1 MSTIICLDLETT
13 GLSPRTDRVRLVQM
27 FDGKQMRIVDA
38 FAHPDI
44 LDELVAIVEDPTILV
59 VGHNL
64 KFDLSFVRAHANRRV
79 RYSNIHDTML
89 AEQVLMAGW
98 SWPYYDKAANETK
111 KRMPEFSLAA
121 LVMRH
126 LGEKMD
132 KSMQRS
138 DWGAA
143 DITEEQMKYA
153 ARDVEV
159 LLPIYQIQMK
169 LLENNNL
176 MHIAKLEFDTLA
188 PIIEMELIGM
198 PFDWAEAEKLRDV
211 KVIETA
217 AAFKALQDETRTTQ
231 KSRQVTLFG
240 EDAGVDTNFRSP
252 AQITKYL
259 REKLG
264 LEVDSSDVETL
275 KGIDHPFAAKLLKYR
290 GLEKQIQFIAQ
301 FEEYGARTGR
311 LYPYYNQCRAATGRM
326 SSSKPNGQQ
335 IPKRGEGKVFRT
347 LFKAKPGMK
356 LVKVDYA
363 AIEMRVMA
371 RLSQDKAMIEAIA
384 NGTDLHKLTAAKT
397 SRKEMSEVTKEDRQK
412 AKAVNFGLIYG
423 MSAPTLKKY
432 SWFNYG
438 VRMSEEEAA
447 ETRTRYFD
455 LYTGIAKWHVDQKH
469 LMQKGQPYTMHTADK
484 DYYITYVATQRTLM
498 GRKRFWANFA
508 GTTTAKPTE
517 FYNSAD
523 QGTSADITKLALIE
537 LYRVLPD
544 NAQLVATVHDEIVV
558 ECPEEIA
565 QSIATLM
572 IDTMCAAAGKVLAP
586 VKVDAEAEIHQS
598 WGG

>member
-1 MSTIICLDLETT
+1 MTIICLDLETT
-13 GLSPRTDRVRLVQM
+13 GLNPRTDKVRLVQM
-27 FDGKQMRIVDA
+27 YNGKEMRIVDA
-38 FAHPDI
+38 FKHPEI
-44 LDELVAIVEDPTILV
+44 LDELVAITEDPATIK

-64 KFDLSFVRAHANRRV
+64 KFDISFVRAHANRRI
-79 RYSNIHDTML
+79 RPSNIWDTLL

-98 SWPYYDKAANETK
+98 SWPYYDKKSNETK

-138 DWGAA
+138 DWGAS
-143 DITEEQMKYA
+143 DITEEQMAYA

-159 LLPIYQIQMK
+159 LLPIYEIQKK
-169 LLENNNL
+169 LLETNNL
-176 MHIAKLEFDTLA
+176 TYIAKLEFDTLA
-188 PIIEMELIGM
+188 PIIEMEFVGM
-198 PFDWAEAEKLRDV
+198 PFDWSEAEKLRDV
-211 KVIETA
+211 KVKEVA
-217 AAFKALQDETRTTQ
+217 AALKELEAEARGTQ

-240 EDAGVDTNFRSP
+240 DDAGVDTNFRSP

-264 LEVDSSDVETL
+264 LQVDSSDVETL

-290 GLEKQIQFIAQ
+290 GLEKQVQFITQ
-301 FEEYGARTGR
+301 FDEYGARSGR

-335 IPKRGEGKVFRT
+335 IPKRGEGRIFRT

-356 LVKVDYA
+356 LVKVDYS

-371 RLSQDKAMIEAIA
+371 ALSNDRAMIDAIA

-397 SRKEMSEVTKEDRQK
+397 SGKEMSDVTKDDRQK

-455 LYTGIAKWHVDQKH
+455 LYKGIAKWHVDQKQN
-469 LMQKGQPYTMHTADK
+469 MQRAQPYTMHTADK
-484 DYYITYVATQRTLM
+484 DYFITYVAIQKTLL
-498 GRKRFWANFA
+498 GRKRFWPNFA
-508 GTTTAKPTE
+508 GQTTAKPTE
-517 FYNSAD
+517 YYNSAD
-523 QGTSADITKLALIE
+523 QGTSADITKLALVE
-537 LYRVLPD
+537 LYKVLPD

-565 QSIATLM
+565 EDISKLM
-572 IDTMCAAAGKVLAP
+572 IEKMCLAASTVLKT

>member
-1 MSTIICLDLETT
+1 
-13 GLSPRTDRVRLVQM
+13 M
-27 FDGKQMRIVDA
+27 FDGQEMRIVDA
-38 FAHPDI
+38 FKHPEV
-44 LDELVAIVEDPTILV
+44 LDELVAIVEDPATVII
-59 VGHNL
+59 GHNL
-64 KFDLSFVRAHANRRV
+64 KFDMSFARAHANRRI
-79 RYSNIHDTML
+79 RPSNIHDTML

-98 SWPYYDKAANETK
+98 SWPYYDKAKNETK

-143 DITEEQMKYA
+143 DITEEQLKYA
-153 ARDVEV
+153 GRDVEV
-159 LLPIYQIQMK
+159 LMPIYEIQLK
-169 LLENNNL
+169 LLDTNNL
-176 MHIAKLEFDTLA
+176 THIAKLEFDTLA
-188 PIIEMELIGM
+188 PIIEMEFVGM
-198 PFDWAEAEKLRDV
+198 PFEWSEAEKLREIKV
-211 KVIETA
+211 KEVA
-217 AAFKALQDETRTTQ
+217 AAFKDLEGEARGTQ

-240 EDAGVDTNFRSP
+240 DDAGVDTNFRSP

-264 LEVDSSDVETL
+264 LQVDSSDVETL

-290 GLEKQIQFIAQ
+290 GLEKQVQFIAQ
-301 FEEYGARTGR
+301 FEEYGAKSGR

-335 IPKRGEGKVFRT
+335 IPKRGDGKIFRT

-371 RLSQDKAMIEAIA
+371 ALSNDKSMIDAIA
-384 NGTDLHKLTAAKT
+384 NGVDLHKLTASKT
-397 SRKEMSEVTKEDRQK
+397 SGKEMSEVTKEDRQR

-432 SWFNYG
+432 AWFNYG
-438 VRMSEEEAA
+438 VRMTEEEAVQ
-447 ETRTRYFD
+447 TRNAFFNS
-455 LYTGIAKWHVDQKH
+455 YTGIEKWHRDQKQM
-469 LMQKGQPYTMHTADK
+469 MQKGQPYTMHTADK
-484 DYYITYVATQRTLM
+484 GYYITYVTIQRTLL
-498 GRKRFWANFA
+498 GRKRFWPNFA

-517 FYNSAD
+517 VLNSSD

-537 LYRVLPD
+537 LYKVLPD

-565 QSIATLM
+565 EDIAKLM
-572 IDTMCAAAGKVLAP
+572 VEKMCAAASSVLKT